1 MEVVMRVPP
10 PNIPQNPTQLLKTK
24 APVSKTFVS
33 KAQTG
38 LPSKPQLS
46 LGSLPISHGELKELA
61 SDLKNGL
68 IDKEEANSRFV
79 KTVINNSIRN
89 SLGEKD
95 REQLIH
101 DIRDFFSSDEDFVQ
115 NLAKNLSDLT

>member
-1 MEVVMRVPP
+1 MRVPP

-24 APVSKTFVS
+24 APVSKAFVNKIQTGPPS
-33 KAQTG
+33 KAQA
-38 LPSKPQLS
+38 S
-46 LGSLPISHGELKELA
+46 LGSLPISKGELNDLA

-68 IDKEEANSRFV
+68 IDKVEANSRFV
-79 KTVINNSIRN
+79 KTVINNSIRS

-101 DIRDFFSSDEDFVQ
+101 DIREFFASDEDFVQ
-115 NLAKNLSDLT
+115 NLAKNLTDLA